1 MIRELNAMFEP
12 FENYDKAVEDG
23 ICGPSF
29 VCMYVGQTSKHL
41 DFGGSNYSNDGIDFH
56 CNNDGNLIDVP
67 LDYSAT
73 ANEYDNDVAVFN
85 VNYSQQNQN
94 IFKDITLDQNEFTE
108 TDESLQVTDMIASKG
123 TENNRTLAGQNI
135 YNVYSV
141 RSYKA
146 EVEMLGNAM
155 IQPMMHFQLNNIP
168 MFHGGYLITRVKH
181 NIKPN
186 HMTTSFGVRVRYP
199 KTKLLDG
206 AEFYMSMLDSL
217 NLTNTIGGGGGSSSV
232 SPIVQVIKRNGGVN
246 GDFAKGNIKINNTNI
261 KTMGVHWDIGGKIKN
276 IK

>member
-1 MIRELNAMFEP
+1 VINYTLTPVNDYLINSPNTSFYDAVGHLFNNFNFIALPTFINYNDDKELNAMFEP

-141 RSYKA
+141 
-146 EVEMLGNAM
+146 
-155 IQPMMHFQLNNIP
+155 
-168 MFHGGYLITRVKH
+168 VK
-181 NIKPN
+181 
-186 HMTTSFGVRVRYP
+186 S
-199 KTKLLDG
+199 
-206 AEFYMSMLDSL
+206 
-217 NLTNTIGGGGGSSSV
+217 
-232 SPIVQVIKRNGGVN
+232 
-246 GDFAKGNIKINNTNI
+246 
-261 KTMGVHWDIGGKIKN
+261 
-276 IK
+276 